1 VTPPEQPAQQSP
13 YLALALELLRRSFAQ
28 SAAAPGESA
37 AMPIVP
43 PLPAATK
50 RLSATDLLTGW
61 FQPTSSATQPWD
73 DYFGQPTVRQ
83 AAPSPADG
91 MDLSA
96 LVHLLASQEALD
108 ETSHAPGTMAA
119 PRAPVAAQG
128 PADSP
133 YLWIDLW
140 DFMDQSAADV
150 ADDEAEAAVTCLYD
164 FVHALG
170 RRDVDAAMECVAEQY
185 HVFENEQETDRLGLR
200 HQMES
205 MLDSLR
211 DWELDASLLE
221 VPVPI
226 AHPNGI
232 LIDANIQIHASHPT
246 ENLRRLLTY
255 RRMAVLE
262 QETYYEW
269 KITALSP
276 LDHLRRVQGKV
287 R

>member
-1 VTPPEQPAQQSP
+1 MTEPRQPAQHSP

-28 SAAAPGESA
+28 PSAARGESPT
-37 AMPIVP
+37 MPIVP
-43 PLPAATK
+43 PLPPATK

-61 FQPTSSATQPWD
+61 FQPTASVTHSWD
-73 DYFGQPTVRQ
+73 DYFGQPSMAQ
-83 AAPSPADG
+83 DAAPAASNPTDG
-91 MDLSA
+91 VDLSA
-96 LVHLLASQEALD
+96 LLQLLAGQEVPTPPAY
-108 ETSHAPGTMAA
+108 SPVGVAAPYAPGA
-119 PRAPVAAQG
+119 PQS

-170 RRDVDAAMECVAEQY
+170 RRDVEAAMECVAPHY

-211 DWELDASLLE
+211 DWELEASLLE
-221 VPVPI
+221 VPHPV
-226 AHPNGI
+226 AHSNG
-232 LIDANIQIHASHPT
+232 
-246 ENLRRLLTY
+246 
-255 RRMAVLE
+255 
-262 QETYYEW
+262 
-269 KITALSP
+269 
-276 LDHLRRVQGKV
+276 
-287 R
+287 